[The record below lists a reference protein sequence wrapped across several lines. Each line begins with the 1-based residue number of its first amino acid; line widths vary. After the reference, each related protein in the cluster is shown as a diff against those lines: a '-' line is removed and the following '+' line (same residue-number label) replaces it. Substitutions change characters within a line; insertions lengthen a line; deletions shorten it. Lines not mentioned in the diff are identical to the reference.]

1 MGLGLKAIQHGY
13 RVLFTA
19 AAAMIGTLTKA
30 MGEGWL
36 EDKLKLYTIPRLLI
50 VDEIGYLWVK
60 KTARGF
66 RNVEHFKTAIYF
78 HCGGLDLYPH

>member
-1 MGLGLKAIQHGY
+1 MSIKWSLSLFKEFRNSRRNQHG
-13 RVLFTA
+13 VPG
-19 AAAMIGTLTKA
+19 IS
-30 MGEGWL
+30 L
-36 EDKLKLYTIPRLLI
+36 EAVNATIQ
-50 VDEIGYLWVK
+50 WVK